1 MDKSWVPLV
10 VGFAALL
17 LGWVIGFFD
26 SNLRTAKKIREAEA
40 RAQFEIEKANK
51 VAEEASKAGDEEN
64 LMRLWHDP
72 AQKLNLD
79 LDGQPVEPKAL
90 TTEQRRRLVDLM
102 TLMRP
107 WLQGPEESVRKPTPP
122 PVKPEPERPIM
133 NPTVAQVVAS
143 EKAIP
148 KTQAPAQPGSII
160 QQIDAILQKKLAGT
174 PLEKRSIRLQESLEG
189 TLWIYVGLKR
199 YEGID
204 AVPEEET
211 KAVIRQAV
219 AEWERTSQ

>member
-1 MDKSWVPLV
+1 
-10 VGFAALL
+10 
-17 LGWVIGFFD
+17 
-26 SNLRTAKKIREAEA
+26 
-40 RAQFEIEKANK
+40 
-51 VAEEASKAGDEEN
+51 
-64 LMRLWHDP
+64 
-72 AQKLNLD
+72 
-79 LDGQPVEPKAL
+79 
-90 TTEQRRRLVDLM
+90 
-102 TLMRP
+102 
-107 WLQGPEESVRKPTPP
+107 
-122 PVKPEPERPIM
+122 M

-143 EKAIP
+143 EKASP

>member
-1 MDKSWVPLV
+1 
-10 VGFAALL
+10 
-17 LGWVIGFFD
+17 
-26 SNLRTAKKIREAEA
+26 
-40 RAQFEIEKANK
+40 
-51 VAEEASKAGDEEN
+51 
-64 LMRLWHDP
+64 MRLWHDP

-107 WLQGPEESVRKPTPP
+107 WLQGSEESVRKPTPP